1 MPKTTHTEDLPLTDP
16 RHPLHAANAP
26 KPVEEGKPVAT
37 EVVSDRKV
45 PDTSATMKANA
56 KPTKAERKT
65 AKARKAKEAEAH
77 EAAVEEGAAEPKLP
91 RSVVPPRY
99 KTLYAATDN
108 TCGDVLA
115 TAFKKY
121 TTGKNADGRE
131 ALDMSKLEEVAK
143 ANDVPMIGKNNGL
156 IRMNVG
162 NRLRGLLKHGK
173 TVVIGKQRFAGK
185 GKESAALQKPEPVQ
199 AAA

>member
-1 MPKTTHTEDLPLTDP
+1 MKTTHTENLPLTDP

-45 PDTSATMKANA
+45 PDTNATV
-56 KPTKAERKT
+56 KAEHKAKTKTEKT
-65 AKARKAKEAEAH
+65 AKTRAAKEKEAH

-91 RSVVPPRY
+91 RSVVPVRY
-99 KTLYAATDN
+99 KMLYADTDN

-115 TAFKKY
+115 IAFKKY

-131 ALDMSKLEEVAK
+131 ALDISKLEEVAK

-173 TVVIGKQRFAGK
+173 PIVIGKQRFAGK
-185 GKESAALQKPEPVQ
+185 GKESAGLQKAETAQ
-199 AAA
+199 AA